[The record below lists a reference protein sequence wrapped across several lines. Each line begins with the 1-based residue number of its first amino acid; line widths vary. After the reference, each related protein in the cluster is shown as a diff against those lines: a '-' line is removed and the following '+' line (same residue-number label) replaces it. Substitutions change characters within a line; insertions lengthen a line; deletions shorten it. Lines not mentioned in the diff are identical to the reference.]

1 MVINIGDLKRLI
13 RFILTA
19 LGDTHPTMPEN
30 AIKEKHAN
38 VTGEILGNPE
48 KKKCRNLELSGST
61 NQNCATSN
69 VDSSSRR
76 KGMVLPFA
84 QLSLSFNAVKYSVDM
99 PQVYF
104 FIKIINTWIINI
116 SF

>member
-1 MVINIGDLKRLI
+1 MIINIGDLKRLI

-38 VTGEILGNPE
+38 VTGEHLEDPE
-48 KKKCRNLELSGST
+48 KKKCRKLELSGGA

-69 VDSSSRR
+69 VGSSSRR

-104 FIKIINTWIINI
+104 FNK
-116 SF
+116 